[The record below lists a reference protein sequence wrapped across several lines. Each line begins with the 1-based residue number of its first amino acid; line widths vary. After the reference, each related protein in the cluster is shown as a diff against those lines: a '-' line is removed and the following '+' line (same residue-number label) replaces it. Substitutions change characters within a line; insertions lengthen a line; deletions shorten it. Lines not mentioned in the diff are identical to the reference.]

1 VNVRKILD
9 SYRMAIRDTKV
20 PYFVE
25 DLDAIIYLNEAENE
39 AARRAS
45 LLVDSTSPEVIYSVF
60 AGDSVVQIS
69 SKIISIRRMILT
81 SSSVPLKKRLAREM
95 DEFAPGWSNS
105 TNTSTPTS
113 AVMDYESN
121 SVFLYPKP
129 DADNELRMTVVRE
142 PLIYMTNDANVPEI
156 PARYHF
162 SLIEWM
168 KYRTFSEEDSDM
180 FDQKLAEIAL
190 ARFEKE
196 FGEGR
201 GAINERFEFEHYDD
215 VGEF

>member
-1 VNVRKILD
+1 MNVRKILD

>member
-1 VNVRKILD
+1 
-9 SYRMAIRDTKV
+9 MAIRDTKV